1 MWEKKKGPVS
11 RFLQEKMPVVKL
23 NPRAKEQSLHAFSS
37 AVAGPALMY
46 AGYRFPGTTASRA
59 ALTAL
64 GAFLTYTH
72 YKSLRSLQISQKQ
85 IDEAKGKIIEVKN
98 IVTPAAEQI
107 NQQLKQQLTQQI
119 TQQVPQTIADFP
131 TLTPEELRELE
142 DSVLEAPEF
151 SIFDTGTVRGEGAQA
166 DLGFDIRDFAGFFQ

>member
-59 ALTAL
+59 VLTAL

-98 IVTPAAEQI
+98 IVTPAAAQVA
-107 NQQLKQQLTQQI
+107 QQI
-119 TQQVPQTIADFP
+119 TQQVPQTIAEFP

>member
-107 NQQLKQQLTQQI
+107 NQQLKQ
-119 TQQVPQTIADFP
+119 VPQTIAEFP

>member
-1 MWEKKKGPVS
+1 MGEKERACLSVS
-11 RFLQEKMPVVKL
+11 
-23 NPRAKEQSLHAFSS
+23 
-37 AVAGPALMY
+37 AGKDALMY

-107 NQQLKQQLTQQI
+107 NQQLKQQLTQQLK
-119 TQQVPQTIADFP
+119 QVPQTIAEFP

>member
-59 ALTAL
+59 VLTAL

-98 IVTPAAEQI
+98 IVTPAAAQVAQQI
-107 NQQLKQQLTQQI
+107 TQQI
-119 TQQVPQTIADFP
+119 TQQVPQTIAEFP